1 MPKFPNSHFYGGKTT
16 FGGANLRKNIRR
28 LQTTPYSALSNVRSI
43 EAKPATVNG
52 KLSSAALNG
61 DSHLS
66 SRTKRV
72 LECLELTALPVS
84 NCQPA
89 STPSF
94 GTTTQ
99 PPTLPSAQPT
109 PFKFGQSSN
118 SSVASSNTGF
128 NFSQTLPSFGQP
140 ASTPSFGA
148 VTQPAALPSVQP
160 SLFTFGQS
168 SNNATAAAAPA
179 ANSGFNFGQAAVAP
193 VGQSSAATPFGG
205 LFRSFQ
211 HSTTS
216 GSTTCD
222 PCFWLNGSFS
232 TSCCATG

>member
-1 MPKFPNSHFYGGKTT
+1 MRSLFFY
-16 FGGANLRKNIRR
+16 FS
-28 LQTTPYSALSNVRSI
+28 QT
-43 EAKPATVNG
+43 
-52 KLSSAALNG
+52 
-61 DSHLS
+61 
-66 SRTKRV
+66 
-72 LECLELTALPVS
+72 LPTLG
-84 NCQPA
+84 QPA

-205 LFRSFQ
+205 LFGAS
-211 HSTTS
+211 STQPPAVAPPVIPAF
-216 GSTTCD
+216 GSTAAFPPVAAPQANSGFKFGTE
-222 PCFWLNGSFS
+222 PNLNFS
-232 TSCCATG
+232 AFSAPAPAPLDGNAGNMFAFK